1 MDRPGNVRVVIEGRR
16 DIHAKLFA
24 WHNKN
29 SRPDLERP
37 AWGGLEM
44 TVVDPVNNRIA
55 FVASERQA

>member
-1 MDRPGNVRVVIEGRR
+1 VVSTPSYSPGTT
-16 DIHAKLFA
+16 
-24 WHNKN
+24 KN

-55 FVASERQA
+55 FVASEAQA